1 MDTIQRAA
9 TLAMLTAGT
18 VKKSKAEAKAQKADH
33 AAKEKLR
40 LQRRKE
46 QEANVQRKKAALE
59 GDKKGKNA
67 GEDED
72 DEDGE
77 NDEDLEPDEEMAS
90 AGEEDLS
97 GDDADDGEGAWDDE
111 EMISEGEGEDESGS
125 ESEEEA
131 PRPPPKKLKTKSKR

>member
-1 MDTIQRAA
+1 MDLAQVTV
-9 TLAMLTAGT
+9 TLAILTTGS

-59 GDKKGKNA
+59 GDKKGKHA

-77 NDEDLEPDEEMAS
+77 NDEDMEADEEIAS

-111 EMISEGEGEDESGS
+111 EMISEGEDDESGS